1 MERRADGVWARGVGG
16 GGVLASLHLAGA
28 GERAAGEGGGGGI
41 RKEVD
46 GAGGEGRGGDRVG
59 DGGGAAGRGAGGE
72 GGRAAAHGGDGRVLG
87 DGHEEGAA
95 AGAVRA
101 VAIVAGG
108 DGVAACLH
116 RARGVG
122 HRAARRGSAATQC
135 AAVTWGE
142 GPTAAGREGDHACRG
157 NGRARARVRDC
168 RRAVSRLTHGDR
180 RRRAGHA
187 GRRGSGVHLMRLARR
202 GARVEVA
209 VTAVLGGQCLRPR
222 RRGGQ
227 RAAARGHGCGA
238 AGARAVVYGDR
249 SGWRTTA
256 GVFGRDR
263 PGDGVGLSRDGGVGR
278 VRGDLCGRVVLHDD
292 RVRQRQGSTRVLTT
306 RVVAGRDEGNAVRPG
321 QGGRRNVEALRE
333 GTGGIMVSMIDADN
347 PPRANWPAGG
357 PPTSRDPGSSGL
369 YLYRGGDRRAG

>member
-1 MERRADGVWARGVGG
+1 ATARTAVDTRSLHDALPIYGAGGEGRGGDRVGDGGGAAGGGAGGEGGRVAAHGGDGRVLGDGHGGGGGAGGAFVGGVALVRRDDGVGAHGG
-16 GGVLASLHLAGA
+16 GGVADRASLHLAGA
-28 GERAAGEGGGGGI
+28 GERATGEGGGGAV

-59 DGGGAAGRGAGGE
+59 DGGGAASG
-72 GGRAAAHGGDGRVLG
+72 
-87 DGHEEGAA
+87 
-95 AGAVRA
+95 
-101 VAIVAGG
+101 
-108 DGVAACLH
+108 
-116 RARGVG
+116 
-122 HRAARRGSAATQC
+122 
-135 AAVTWGE
+135 
-142 GPTAAGREGDHACRG
+142 
-157 NGRARARVRDC
+157 
-168 RRAVSRLTHGDR
+168 LTHGDR

-256 GVFGRDR
+256 GVFDRDR

-278 VRGDLCGRVVLHDD
+278 VRGDLGRRVVLHDD

-306 RVVAGRDEGNAVRPG
+306 RVVAVRDEGNAVRPG
-321 QGGRRNVEALRE
+321 QGGRRNVEALCE

-347 PPRANWPAGG
+347 PPRANLPAGG